1 MPSLGIRLA
10 ILKSLWANY
19 NMNQSQNQDVKVL
32 QDGRKKWKERKE
44 ANLLLSLA
52 YRNINRNKSE
62 RLENCGDVLTFR
74 KYSDGD
80 LQLHAMQSC
89 RVRLCPICAWRRGLK
104 IYHQV
109 EQVTTH
115 LSKNQFAYIMLTLT
129 VRNVSGDDLSGA
141 IQEVLKGWRR
151 LTQAKPFKAA
161 VKGWFRSLEVTH
173 DINPVITEKLYAKK
187 QGYFAKR
194 GLYIGEGNPNYNQYH
209 PHLHVLLA
217 VSDKYFKS
225 RDYLAQSRWAE
236 LWADAM
242 RLDYVPS
249 VDVRRCYGDEG
260 QKDGIAMNRAV
271 AEASKYAAK
280 SCEYVIPDDWGLTEE
295 TVKVLDEA
303 LSGVRLVA
311 FGGVMRQASKQ
322 LKLQDIESDSVD
334 LVHVGEDKSKGIAYE
349 LVQYGWHTGYRQYVE
364 I

>member
-1 MPSLGIRLA
+1 
-10 ILKSLWANY
+10 
-19 NMNQSQNQDVKVL
+19 MNQNQNQDVKVL

-44 ANLLLSLA
+44 ANLLLALA
-52 YRNINRNKSE
+52 YRDINRNKSE
-62 RLENCGDVLTFR
+62 RLETCGDVLTFR
-74 KYSDGD
+74 KYLDGE

-104 IYHQV
+104 IYRQV

-115 LSKNQFAYIMLTLT
+115 LSKNQLAYIMLTLT

-141 IQEVLKGWRR
+141 IQGILRGWRR
-151 LTQAKPFKAA
+151 LTQAKPFKSA

-173 DINPVITEKLYAKK
+173 DINLMITKKLYEKK
-187 QGYFAKR
+187 REYFSR
-194 GLYIGEGNPNYNQYH
+194 RNLYIGARNPNYNQYH

-217 VSDKYFKS
+217 VSKQYFKS
-225 RDYLAQSRWAE
+225 KSYLSQSRWAE
-236 LWADAM
+236 LWADVM
-242 RLDYVPS
+242 GLDYVPS
-249 VDVRRCYGDEG
+249 VDVRRCYGDG
-260 QKDGIAMNRAV
+260 SRKDSIAMNKAV

-295 TVKVLDEA
+295 TVEVLDGA

-311 FGGVMRQASKQ
+311 FGGVMRQASKE
-322 LKLQDIESDSVD
+322 LTLQDIESDNVD